1 MTHADGGTDALPR
14 ILNAQAAEPGTQ
26 VLVAA
31 PEADED
37 VVDAL
42 SEPAASESAFETG
55 TALSAG
61 AAPTRDPACRCPQ
74 SAASSAAT

>member
-42 SEPAASESAFETG
+42 SEPDSESAFETG

-61 AAPTRDPACRCPQ
+61 AAPTRDPVCRCPQ